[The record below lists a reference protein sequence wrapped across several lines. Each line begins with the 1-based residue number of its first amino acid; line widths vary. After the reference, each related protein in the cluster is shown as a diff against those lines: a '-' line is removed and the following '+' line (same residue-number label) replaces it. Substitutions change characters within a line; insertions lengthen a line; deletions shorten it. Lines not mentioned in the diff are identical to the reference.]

1 MARSARMIGFGG
13 AIPTSSR
20 RFWFLD
26 RSEKGLLDYGIAWPI
41 WGDPADRQTGRFPC
55 PDRRGKSYPYSRPSH
70 RPAGQRVRLTAP
82 PGAGMAVSLRNRVAL
97 KILRASVEGF
107 RPWRTGFTPPAS
119 ACFEHCSLSTTS
131 VDHRGPPS
139 MPRAELGIHGL
150 KARTATGL
158 EKSEKR
164 GVQAARNGP
173 SPPPTPAGGPVAK
186 AEMSTADR
194 LGSVQGRGRA
204 GPPQGRGVSC

>member
-55 PDRRGKSYPYSRPSH
+55 PDRRGESCVPYPDPGH
-70 RPAGQRVRLTAP
+70 GPARQGMRLTAP

-97 KILRASVEGF
+97 KMKILRASGGGF
-107 RPWRTGFTPPAS
+107 RPWRTDFA
-119 ACFEHCSLSTTS
+119 LQ
-131 VDHRGPPS
+131 
-139 MPRAELGIHGL
+139 PR
-150 KARTATGL
+150 
-158 EKSEKR
+158 
-164 GVQAARNGP
+164 
-173 SPPPTPAGGPVAK
+173 PV
-186 AEMSTADR
+186 SSIVR
-194 LGSVQGRGRA
+194 
-204 GPPQGRGVSC
+204 